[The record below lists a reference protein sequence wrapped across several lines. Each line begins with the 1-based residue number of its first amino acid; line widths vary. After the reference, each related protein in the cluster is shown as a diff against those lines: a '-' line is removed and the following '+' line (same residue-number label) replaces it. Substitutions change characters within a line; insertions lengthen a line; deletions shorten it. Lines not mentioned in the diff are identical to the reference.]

1 MIISFVNQKG
11 GVGKTTSAINIAA
24 SLKRRNFKI
33 GFIDA
38 DPQGSA
44 THWHAVED
52 NNAFEVM
59 HHPEPIS
66 RNEIDEIS
74 ENYDY
79 LVIDAPPAFGDITKS
94 ILAVTDLSIIPLSP
108 SSLDIWSCKGTLEM
122 VDEAREEN
130 PDLDVKLL
138 INRKIPGTRVGREA
152 RDSLGV
158 FDMDILDS
166 ELCQRVAYI
175 DAMTSGVSV
184 MQYAPN
190 SKAANE
196 VESLCDEITLP
207 QTQSESQV
215 QEQHQYTQAQDV
227 VVEEPEANAYTQS
240 DDVEGEEPES
250 YAYTQ
255 SENVEDE
262 KPEPYAYTQS
272 ADVEEENLELRP
284 NEQSPDG
291 DDEKPVW

>member
-1 MIISFVNQKG
+1 MLERRVKMIISFVNQKG

-24 SLKRRNFKI
+24 SLKRRNYKI
-33 GFIDA
+33 GFVDA

-44 THWHAVED
+44 THWHSVED
-52 NNAFEVM
+52 NNAFEVL
-59 HHPEPIS
+59 HHPEPVS
-66 RNEIDEIS
+66 KSEIDALS

-152 RDSLGV
+152 RDSLAV

-184 MQYAPN
+184 MQYAPS
-190 SKAANE
+190 SKAADE

-207 QTQSESQV
+207 QAQSEPQI
-215 QEQHQYTQAQDV
+215 QEQHQYMQSQD
-227 VVEEPEANAYTQS
+227 
-240 DDVEGEEPES
+240 
-250 YAYTQ
+250 
-255 SENVEDE
+255 VEDE
-262 KPEPYAYTQS
+262 KPEPYLYTQPE
-272 ADVEEENLELRP
+272 DV
-284 NEQSPDG
+284 
-291 DDEKPVW
+291 DDEKPIW